1 MKTIGMVSR
10 IEEGKGQDT
19 LIDAVLI
26 LKTEIKDIQ
35 ALIVGEGPDT
45 DLRLKIKKLK
55 LGNNVKLLG
64 FQEDLAKT
72 LRGFDV
78 FVFPTYWSLEG
89 FGMVLLEAMNY
100 GVPIVATNFGPIP
113 EIVKDVAILVPP
125 KDPRSLAEALKKV
138 ITNKKLARI
147 MIASGHKRV
156 KDFDIKTIAD
166 KYFEILL
173 ETTKINA

>member
-10 IEEGKGQDT
+10 LETGKGQDV

-26 LKTEIKDIQ
+26 LKKEFKDIQ
-35 ALIVGEGPDT
+35 ALIVGEGPNT
-45 DLRLKIKKLK
+45 ELRLKIKKLK
-55 LGNNVKLLG
+55 LEDNVKLLG

-72 LRGFDV
+72 MRSFDV
-78 FVFPTYWSLEG
+78 FVFPSYWPLEG

-125 KDPRSLAEALKKV
+125 YDAISLAQAIKKV
-138 ITNKKLARI
+138 ITNKKLAKTIVAR
-147 MIASGHKRV
+147 GNVRV

-166 KYFEILL
+166 KYFEMML
-173 ETTKINA
+173 ETTKMNV